1 MIRRTPT
8 STRTHTLFP
17 YPTLFRAFN
26 AAMDA
31 VPSGLDQARVRDWLQ
46 AQDGVS
52 AVHHLHIWSLGA
64 GEIAMT
70 AHLVRDTRDDHDAFL
85 DRIHHALDHQF
96 GLNHPTLDRKST
108 RLNSSH

>member
-1 MIRRTPT
+1 MIRRPPR
-8 STRTHTLFP
+8 STRTDTLVP
-17 YPTLFRAFN
+17 YTTLFRS
-26 AAMDA
+26 A
-31 VPSGLDQARVRDWLQ
+31 VLSGLDQARGRDWLQ

-96 GLNHPTLDRKST
+96 GINHPTLDRKSA